1 MVFCFS
7 LALVFGLHLGLDGR
21 LGELHHVVGVA
32 AAVQDGGNLVVQSP
46 LVSDHKLVLVP
57 FENIS

>member
-1 MVFCFS
+1 M
-7 LALVFGLHLGLDGR
+7 ALVLGLGLSFDGR

-32 AAVQDGGNLVVQSP
+32 AAVQDGGNLGVQCP

-57 FENIS
+57 FENISLK

>member
-1 MVFCFS
+1 M
-7 LALVFGLHLGLDGR
+7 ALLLGLRLSFDGR

-57 FENIS
+57 FENISLK